1 MNTIGLNLLNRDY
14 YGAEAPGNPKWALGI
29 ADDILTLRGVVSAR
43 PVCIAEDR
51 ENCFV
56 EGLWEADVVEL
67 FLLNP
72 KTGFYVEFN
81 LGPRGA
87 WWFCSFN
94 APRKRAT
101 ADPVQISGVKAQ
113 SAPSETGWDST
124 LAVPLS
130 SLPLELAFDIGVTKG
145 NINFCLGT
153 PQQFITLADLG
164 GGEPDFHKPDKW
176 IALSEIL
183 GYGQR

>member
-1 MNTIGLNLLNRDY
+1 MSTFDLNPLSKDI
-14 YGAEAPGNPKWALGI
+14 YGAEAPGNPEWALGI
-29 ADDILTLRGVVSAR
+29 EDGVLALRGVVRAR
-43 PVCIAEDR
+43 PVCIAEDS

-72 KTGFYVEFN
+72 NTGFYVEFN

-87 WWFCSFN
+87 WWFCSFDS
-94 APRKRAT
+94 PRKRT
-101 ADPVQISGVKAQ
+101 PVGPVPIPGVKTY

-124 LAVPLS
+124 LTVPLG
-130 SLPLELAFDIGVTKG
+130 SLPLELAFAAGVTKG

-164 GGEPDFHKPDKW
+164 DGEPDFHRPDKW
-176 IALSEIL
+176 IALKKIL
-183 GYGQR
+183 IPSRD

>member
-1 MNTIGLNLLNRDY
+1 MNAIGMNPLNKDY
-14 YGAEAPGNPKWALGI
+14 YGTEVPGKPMWMLGI
-29 ADDILTLRGVVSAR
+29 ADDILTLRGVVCAR

-72 KTGFYVEFN
+72 NSGFYVEFN
-81 LGPRGA
+81 LGPHGA
-87 WWFCSFN
+87 WWFCPFDS
-94 APRKRAT
+94 PRKRA
-101 ADPVQISGVKAQ
+101 ASGPMPIPGVKTY

-124 LAVPLS
+124 LTVPLS
-130 SLPLELAFDIGVTKG
+130 SLPLELALDVGVTKG

-176 IALSEIL
+176 IALAKIL
-183 GYGQR
+183 DYGHS